1 MSSNKKIRN
10 PLIKRIPRELR
21 GDWHKYLV
29 VSLFLILTIGFVSG
43 MYVANG
49 SMMLTIEEGREKY
62 RLESGHFELEE
73 RAEEKLMSAVETGE
87 KADVKQYYTD
97 KAKKELDEKF
107 DSEFNNKFDGE
118 FTETFDKEFEQ
129 NFSEE
134 FEKIYTEQVKAV
146 IAAQVQDSAM
156 AEEMT
161 QASVEQAKQDGTYQ
175 TAYDEAYNESYS
187 KAFDEA
193 YKAAYD
199 EAYEKTYD
207 EAWREILKEIDKEY
221 AKAENKYELNDPNF
235 KAVSVKI
242 YENFFKNAE
251 EDNNSDGTSDGTVRV
266 FVKTENINLA
276 CFLDGRAP
284 ETENEISIDRMHA
297 DNVGIKTGDTV
308 TISGKEFTV
317 TGLLAYVNFST
328 LHEKNTD
335 AIFDALKFDV
345 AMVTDDG
352 FDRIDENIHY
362 SYGWIYDNKP
372 SDEKEEKTLSDNFL
386 KALVTQAV
394 CADTEI
400 NDFMPVY
407 ANQAVNFATDDMGSD
422 EAMGGMVLNILIV
435 IIAFIFA
442 VTVSNTIVKES
453 SAIGTLRA
461 SGYTKGELVRH
472 YIAMPV
478 IVTLLS
484 AVAGNILGYTVF
496 KNTVVSMYYNSYSL
510 PTYTTVW
517 NPEAFVKTTLIP
529 IIIMIAVNLIVI
541 IKTMKHTPLQFLR
554 HDLKKTKRKKA
565 MRLPRWSFMKRFRMR
580 VILQNIPNYIIL
592 FAGVF
597 FISVMLSMAVGMPD
611 TLGYYQ
617 ENAKDMMFSKYQYVL
632 NSYED
637 EDENIITTENK
648 DAEKFSMYSLQYKR
662 GEHEEEISVY
672 GISGGSRYVNNE
684 ELFSLKDGE
693 VLISASYNEKYGIG
707 AGDEIILDEKYDNT
721 KYTFTVKGIYDK
733 SLSVAVFMPIETFRT
748 VFEKEDEEFTGYL
761 SDTEITD
768 IDKDNIA
775 TVITEHDIT
784 KMCDQLDHSMGSYM
798 QYFQILCILL
808 SAVLIYLLSKIII
821 EKNETS
827 ISMTKILG
835 YENKEVAGLY
845 LLSTTIMLII
855 TDLISTFL
863 GSLVMTQAWRAI
875 MMDYSGWFGFIMQPE
890 SYIKVFVFIL
900 IGYLI
905 VVGFDFRR
913 IKKIPLDKA
922 LKNIE

>member
-1 MSSNKKIRN
+1 MSSKKIRN

-49 SMMLTIEEGREKY
+49 SMMRAAEEGAEKY
-62 RLESGHFELEE
+62 KLENGHFELSE
-73 RAEEKLMSAVETGE
+73 RAEEKLISAIETGE
-87 KADVKQYYTD
+87 MADVKQYYTD

-107 DSEFNNKFDGE
+107 DGE
-118 FTETFDKEFEQ
+118 FKNEFDKEFSETFDKEFEQ
-129 NFSEE
+129 SFSEE
-134 FEKIYTEQVKAV
+134 FEKIYTEQVKAA
-146 IAAQVQDSAM
+146 ISAQVEDTAM

-161 QASVEQAKQDGTYQ
+161 NAAVEQAKQNGEYQ
-175 TAYDEAYNESYS
+175 
-187 KAFDEA
+187 
-193 YKAAYD
+193 AAYD
-199 EAYEKTYD
+199 NAYKESYPKAFETAYEEAYCEAYEKAYD
-207 EAWREILKEIDKEY
+207 EAWREILEEIDEEY
-221 AKAENKYELNDPNF
+221 AKAEDKYELNDADF
-235 KAVSVKI
+235 KAVSVKV

-251 EDNNSDGTSDGTVRV
+251 EDNNNDGASDGTVRV
-266 FVKTENINLA
+266 FQNTEEINLA
-276 CFLDGRAP
+276 CFLEGKAP
-284 ETENEISIDRMHA
+284 ETEKEIAIDRMHA
-297 DNVGIKTGDTV
+297 DNAGIKTGDTV
-308 TISGKEFTV
+308 TISGEKFTV

-335 AIFDALKFDV
+335 AIFDALKFDA
-345 AMVTDDG
+345 AMMTSEG
-352 FDRIDENIHY
+352 FDRIDENTHY

-372 SDEKEEKTLSDNFL
+372 SGEKDEKALSDNFL

-394 CADTEI
+394 CADNEI
-400 NDFMPVY
+400 NDFLPLY
-407 ANQAVNFATDDMGSD
+407 ANQAVNFAADDMGGD
-422 EAMGGMVLNILIV
+422 EAMGGMLLNILII

-461 SGYTKGELVRH
+461 SGYTKTELVSH

-484 AVAGNILGYTVF
+484 AIVGNILGYTVF
-496 KNTVVSMYYNSYSL
+496 KNVVVSMYYNSYSL
-510 PTYTTVW
+510 PDYVTVW
-517 NPEAFVKTTLIP
+517 NPEAFVRTTLIP
-529 IIIMIAVNLIVI
+529 IVIMIAVNLIVI
-541 IKTMKHTPLQFLR
+541 IRTMTHTPLQFLR
-554 HDLKKTKRKKA
+554 HDLKKTKRRKA
-565 MRLPRWSFMKRFRMR
+565 MRLPRWKFMKRFRIR

-617 ENAKDMMFSKYQYVL
+617 DNAQNMMFAKYQYIL

-648 DAEKFSMYSLQYKR
+648 DAERFGMYSLQYKR
-662 GEHEEEISVY
+662 GEREEEISVY
-672 GISGGSRYVNNE
+672 GISGGSRYVSNE
-684 ELFSLKDGE
+684 RLFSLKENE
-693 VLISASYNEKYGIG
+693 VLVSASYNEKYGISV
-707 AGDEIILDEKYDNT
+707 GDEIVLDEKYDNT
-721 KYTFTVKGIYDK
+721 QYTFTVKGIYDK
-733 SLSVAVFMPIETFRT
+733 SLSVAVFMPIESFRT
-748 VFEKEDEEFTGYL
+748 AFEQEKEEFTGYL

-768 IDKDNIA
+768 IDKDDIA
-775 TVITEHDIT
+775 AVITEHDIT

-835 YENKEVAGLY
+835 YENREVAGLY
-845 LLSTTIMLII
+845 LLSTAIMLII
-855 TDLISTFL
+855 ADLIGIFL
-863 GSLVMTQAWRAI
+863 GALVMTQAWRAI
-875 MMDYSGWFGFIMQPE
+875 MLDYSGWFGFIMRPS
-890 SYIKVFVFIL
+890 SYVKVFAFIL

-905 VVGFDFRR
+905 VVGFDFGR
-913 IKKIPLDKA
+913 IRKIPLDRA
-922 LKNIE
+922 LKNVE